1 MGIKD
6 KQVNFRKMT
15 EGEALY
21 SIGARPAEK
30 DGKKGL
36 TLGGLFI
43 EASDNRSDAII
54 AGDNKRYTVKGSKK
68 FRCHDC
74 RCKVWLAPGGQETHR
89 RYPDVPVICIACMM
103 KREQKSPLAG

>member
-1 MGIKD
+1 M
-6 KQVNFRKMT
+6 N

-21 SIGARPAEK
+21 SLGARPAEK

-43 EASDNRSDAII
+43 EASDEKPDAII
-54 AGDNKRYTVKGSKK
+54 AGVNRKYTVKGSKK

-74 RCKVWLAPGGQETHR
+74 RCKVWLAPGGQEMQRH
-89 RYPDVPVICIACMM
+89 YPDVPVICLACFM
-103 KREQKSPLAG
+103 KREQKSSAAG

>member
-6 KQVNFRKMT
+6 KQVDFSKMT

-43 EASDNRSDAII
+43 EASDAKPDAII
-54 AGDNKRYTVKGSKK
+54 AGDNKKYRVRGSKK

-74 RCKVWLAPGGQETHR
+74 RRKLWLAPGGQAMHR
-89 RYPDVPVICIACMM
+89 RYPDVPVICVVCVM
-103 KREQKSPLAG
+103 KREKEVTSD

>member
-1 MGIKD
+1 VGIDD

-21 SIGARPAEK
+21 SIGARPIEK
-30 DGKKGL
+30 EGKKGL

-43 EASDNRSDAII
+43 EASDEKPSAII
-54 AGDNKRYTVKGSKK
+54 AGADRKYTVKGSKK

-74 RCKVWLAPGGQETHR
+74 RCKVWLAPCGQEMHR
-89 RYPDVPVICIACMM
+89 RYPDVPVICLTCMM
-103 KREQKSPLAG
+103 KWEQKSPAAG